1 MVTCAIARDENS
13 LQFILQLTEIGLWK
27 SELLILEQDMKM
39 GKSFTGKDFLK
50 KTRKTFPGKD
60 FLKKM
65 RIFFP
70 GKKIL
75 VFWENPF
82 RERKFSF
89 FWENP
94 FPERFFS
101 FSCAPGFFSLLADFF
116 MSIYLKIIRGS
127 KEGKQG
133 GKKRPTRET

>member
-60 FLKKM
+60 FLKKT

-70 GKKIL
+70 GKDFLKKNEIFL
-75 VFWENPF
+75 T
-82 RERKFSF
+82 
-89 FWENP
+89 
-94 FPERFFS
+94 RFF
-101 FSCAPGFFSLLADFF
+101 FSKGFS
-116 MSIYLKIIRGS
+116 
-127 KEGKQG
+127 
-133 GKKRPTRET
+133 